1 MSACM
6 HITCILYVYHVLVV
20 APGSYRH
27 ELLNVIECLH
37 PRMFPPHPLRQ
48 ARRWYVLYGCMH
60 ARLFACVCVFTLACI
75 STHIQHAH
83 THACP
88 RARMHA
94 RERHACTHTTPRNN
108 KKEQRERH
116 ARTHACT
123 HARTHTRTH
132 AGRGRERHRNTAT
145 ERERLKAAFIYLC
158 VFVCVCVYLT
168 LTAAVIFFKAS
179 L

>member
-6 HITCILYVYHVLVV
+6 HVSCLLHVYHVLVV

-94 RERHACTHTTPRNN
+94 RERHAETTRKNTANVTPRNN

-116 ARTHACT
+116 ARVHACM
-123 HARTHTRTH
+123 HARTHTHTL
-132 AGRGRERHRNTAT
+132 AEGERDTGT
-145 ERERLKAAFIYLC
+145 
-158 VFVCVCVYLT
+158 
-168 LTAAVIFFKAS
+168 
-179 L
+179 